1 MFGHLAILP
10 HRFGRQ
16 TPVCRFVASGLTPLS
31 PPPTPK
37 KTQLSVTSCWHDTIS
52 LADTGPP
59 CGYITPCVQGSA
71 GIFHQFL
78 ILQSC
83 CVSCMRFFFFFFRHT
98 KQIVYATGVA
108 GLSWAPVQPCP
119 AKEVQLALGLGTV
132 PCQTFWT
139 LVVLGWQP
147 NLLQRVCWNQRKK
160 ECHKVLHVLSCPSLD
175 TPSHCLKCSQTLG
188 ANVITTWHNQSNMT
202 NNGGPPV
209 LQDGA
214 ESGSVSSGPRH
225 RCSCPWVKPPLITKS
240 YPHCNNKPSF
250 SDIKL
255 FLYKIWQSVN
265 IYSIY
270 SCRYNGPRTE
280 ASNFLSLWL
289 RGWDALVQFTRCT
302 TTTIVVRYHNTGGK

>member
-1 MFGHLAILP
+1 MQICCLRSHSPIPTP
-10 HRFGRQ
+10 HPKKNPAQRDLLLTWYNFSGRHRA
-16 TPVCRFVASGLTPLS
+16 TLRLHNPLCTRIGWDLS
-31 PPPTPK
+31 PVFNPSK
-37 KTQLSVTSCWHDTIS
+37 LLC
-52 LADTGPP
+52 
-59 CGYITPCVQGSA
+59 
-71 GIFHQFL
+71 FL
-78 ILQSC
+78 HA
-83 CVSCMRFFFFFFRHT
+83 FFFFFFRHT